1 MSYHRLSN
9 SFRAYTTNISF
20 VKIPKSI
27 HDALVVLKW
36 RETFIEE
43 MRALEVNG
51 TWDLVREDTSRMQ
64 VGTIKYKSDG
74 LVEGYKARL

>member
-1 MSYHRLSN
+1 M
-9 SFRAYTTNISF
+9 SF
-20 VKIPKSI
+20 VTKSI

-43 MRALEVNG
+43 MSALEING

-64 VGTIKYKSDG
+64 VGIYYQ
-74 LVEGYKARL
+74 V